1 MEAQESKYQEITID
15 IDKYKKIR
23 PYLEEYFN
31 DQYPEIVFFPEI
43 KPFKN
48 IGPAKELILTTYLPN
63 IETIFENDPYIRKFL
78 NTLTPDN
85 YDTICWVM
93 RVITDCLFKTKC
105 GDEYFEENPATD
117 PNDYYP
123 QNLRDDLLKMYLFCE
138 DTPEVP
144 YQYNEISIKM
154 NGHKQTFQ
162 NYDNYLLR
170 RVLKDFCR
178 KYLNIEGIYTKEE
191 VIEDLQLRHKAG
203 RRSMNDY
210 SPAIIYGTYKM
221 LKTISQEETAIS
233 TAICRIIGKFLYYLK
248 LESIDVATDE
258 HYIRTNI
265 TRVLKKN
272 PHPTLLRAKECTL
285 DNPYQPLY
293 RK

>member
-1 MEAQESKYQEITID
+1 METEGSKYQYITID

-23 PYLEEYFN
+23 PYLEGYFN
-31 DQYPEIVFFPEI
+31 DQYCEAICFPEI
-43 KPFKN
+43 PNYGIDAFQN
-48 IGPAKELILTTYLPN
+48 LTLQTYPTS
-63 IETIFENDPYIRKFL
+63 IEIIFVNDPWLKSFRNKI
-78 NTLTPDN
+78 TSDD
-85 YDTICWVM
+85 YDTICWVL
-93 RVITDCLFKTKC
+93 RVITHCLLITKG

-138 DTPEVP
+138 NTPDDP
-144 YQYNEISIKM
+144 YQYNEVTIKM
-154 NGHKQTFQ
+154 NGHTEKFR
-162 NYDNYLLR
+162 NFDNYLLR
-170 RVLKDFCR
+170 CVLKDFCK
-178 KYLNIEGIYTKEE
+178 KYLNIERIYTKEE
-191 VIEDLQLRHKAG
+191 VIEDLKLRHKAG

-272 PHPTLLRAKECTL
+272 PHPTLLGARECTL